1 MACKKHKFVDL
12 QIIRQNY
19 ARVLYHLNVS
29 LNNTYVLKRSHLLT
43 TMHVNVVTYVRVSSA
58 DQESG
63 KETQFDVID
72 KKIRTIG
79 YRHILGTFT
88 DEDVSGDSHIEE
100 RPGFRSLL
108 NFVSNHLKEH
118 PDNPVREVWVQSRD
132 RVAREVDMLG
142 YASVILRTLGIE
154 IRATEESDEMLVTRI
169 YDLLGEEELKKYRQ
183 KRMYGIKRRI
193 QDQKIMSRP
202 PLGYNIEDGQLVV
215 DQEMRPK
222 LVEIFQMFEDN
233 VTMSTISNK
242 FEIPRS
248 TLAYLRKNP
257 IYRTGEYY
265 WKGKIVY
272 QVEPVIKEGDL
283 RIRDEEDFYS

>member
-1 MACKKHKFVDL
+1 
-12 QIIRQNY
+12 
-19 ARVLYHLNVS
+19 
-29 LNNTYVLKRSHLLT
+29 
-43 TMHVNVVTYVRVSSA
+43 MHVNVVTYIRVSSA

-63 KETQFDVID
+63 RDTQFDVIN
-72 KKIRTIG
+72 KKISSIG
-79 YRHILGTFT
+79 YRHVLETFT
-88 DEDVSGDSHIEE
+88 DEDVSGDSHVEE
-100 RPGFRSLL
+100 RPGFRNML
-108 NFVSNHLKEH
+108 NFIGAYLKEH
-118 PDNPVREVWVQSRD
+118 PDNPVREIWVQTRD
-132 RVAREVDMLG
+132 RIAREVDMLG
-142 YASVILRTLGIE
+142 YASVVLRSLGVE

-169 YDLLGEEELKKYRQ
+169 YDMLGEEELKKYRQ

>member
-1 MACKKHKFVDL
+1 
-12 QIIRQNY
+12 
-19 ARVLYHLNVS
+19 
-29 LNNTYVLKRSHLLT
+29 
-43 TMHVNVVTYVRVSSA
+43 MHVNVVTYVRVSST

-63 KETQFDVID
+63 RDTQFDVIN

-79 YRHILGTFT
+79 YRHVLETFT
-88 DEDVSGDSHIEE
+88 DEDVSGDSHVEE
-100 RPGFRSLL
+100 RPGFRNML
-108 NFVSNHLKEH
+108 NFISNHLKEY
-118 PDNPVREVWVQSRD
+118 PDNPVREVWVQTRD
-132 RVAREVDMLG
+132 RIAREVDMLG
-142 YASVILRTLGIE
+142 YASVVLRTLGVE

-169 YDLLGEEELKKYRQ
+169 YDMLGEEELKKYRA

-202 PLGYNIEDGQLVV
+202 PLGYKIEEGQLII

-222 LVEIFQMFEDN
+222 LIEIFQMFEDN

-257 IYRTGEYY
+257 IYKTGEYY
-265 WKGKIVY
+265 WKGKVVY
-272 QVEPVIKEGDL
+272 QVEPVIKDGDL
-283 RIRDEEDFYS
+283 KIRDEEDFYS

>member
-1 MACKKHKFVDL
+1 
-12 QIIRQNY
+12 
-19 ARVLYHLNVS
+19 
-29 LNNTYVLKRSHLLT
+29 
-43 TMHVNVVTYVRVSSA
+43 MHVNVVTYVRVSSA
-58 DQESG
+58 DQETG
-63 KETQFDVID
+63 RDTQFDVIN
-72 KKIRTIG
+72 KKISSIG
-79 YRHILGTFT
+79 YRHVLETFT
-88 DEDVSGDSHIEE
+88 DEDVSGDSHVEE
-100 RPGFRSLL
+100 RPGFRDML
-108 NFVSNHLKEH
+108 NYIGNYLKEH
-118 PDNPVREVWVQSRD
+118 PENPIREIWVQSRD
-132 RVAREVDMLG
+132 RIAREVDMLG
-142 YASVILRTLGIE
+142 YASVVLRSLGVE

-169 YDLLGEEELKKYRQ
+169 YDMLGEEELKKYRQ

-202 PLGYNIEDGQLVV
+202 PLGYKIEDGQLIV

-242 FEIPRS
+242 YEIPRS

-283 RIRDEEDFYS
+283 RIREEEDFYS